1 MTLTFRDA
9 TEADLP
15 FIVRLIADDA
25 VVPAGDLPDEPH
37 HPLYLQ
43 ALKEI
48 EADPQQRLIVAEA
61 EGEPVGTFQTT
72 YIPGIAGLGRKRCL
86 IEAVHIA
93 PEVRSKGYGSQMI
106 RWAVDEARRNGCGV
120 AQLTSNKR
128 RKDAHRFYER
138 LGFSASHE
146 GFKLT
151 IDP

>member
-1 MTLTFRDA
+1 MSVTYRDA

-25 VVPAGDLPDEPH
+25 VVSAGDLPDEPN
-37 HPLYLQ
+37 HPRYLA

-48 EADPQQRLIVAEA
+48 ADDPQQRLIVAEVDGQA
-61 EGEPVGTFQTT
+61 VGTLQTT

-106 RWAVDEARRNGCGV
+106 RWAIEEARRHGCGV

-146 GFKLT
+146 GFKLNL
-151 IDP
+151 D